1 MLVIEALNKLENEIA
16 ENELDPE
23 SCTGALVFLGEIYP
37 YLDNQEKCMEF
48 SYSIMNILKK
58 EIQENTGVFSGLG
71 AFGGLTEILFATK
84 IFYKKTGV
92 YEKFLHTL
100 ESIVCQEAISY
111 TAYCKDE
118 IEQLKVIHY
127 DLINGLT
134 GIAMYYL
141 WDRKVSEQE
150 DFLLKEILDY
160 FVTICCAEK
169 TSMQGWHIK
178 TENQYRIQDIEEY
191 PHGSIDFGLSH
202 GMMGPLMVMAE
213 AYSKKIVV
221 EGLKEAI
228 CQLIDLY
235 MRFKKDIQGVYH
247 WPSQL
252 DFADFQR
259 LEWDT
264 DKRNNRVSW
273 CYGNI
278 GISRA
283 LYLVG
288 KNISD
293 GALMEF
299 AYKNIIG
306 IADLDSST
314 YKLDSAI
321 LCHGY
326 GGILSI
332 LNVMNRENDNRLLY
346 EKEILL
352 SDIVINS
359 IASQSDVKGNEAFH
373 NFLYSR
379 IGELLS
385 LISLFARET
394 VWERWLYLV

>member
-1 MLVIEALNKLENEIA
+1 MLVIEALNKLEDEIA
-16 ENELDPE
+16 EYESEPE
-23 SCTGALVFLGEIYP
+23 GCTGTLVFLGEVYP
-37 YLDNQEKCMEF
+37 YLDNKEKCMEF
-48 SYSIMNILKK
+48 SYLIMNVLKK
-58 EIQENTGVFSGLG
+58 EIQENGGTFSGLG
-71 AFGGLTEILFATK
+71 AFGGLTEILFAAK
-84 IFYKKTGV
+84 IFYKKTGA
-92 YEKFLHTL
+92 YGKFLQTL
-100 ESIVCQEAISY
+100 ESIVCQEAIGY
-111 TAYCKDE
+111 TACCKEE
-118 IEQLKVIHY
+118 IEELKVIHY

-141 WDRKVSEQE
+141 WDRKLSEPE
-150 DFLLKEILDY
+150 NFLLKEILNY
-160 FVTICCAEK
+160 FVTICCAKK
-169 TSMQGWHIK
+169 TSVPGWHIK
-178 TENQYRIQDIEEY
+178 TGNQYRIQDVEEY

-221 EGLKEAI
+221 EGQREAI
-228 CQLIDLY
+228 CKLVDLY
-235 MRFKKDIQGVYH
+235 MIFKKDINGVFH

-252 DFADFQR
+252 DFTDFQR
-259 LEWDT
+259 LEWNT

-306 IADLDSST
+306 IANLNINT
-314 YKLDSAI
+314 YKLESAI

-326 GGILSI
+326 GGLLSI
-332 LNVMNRENDNRLLY
+332 LNVVNRENYNNLLY

-352 SDIVINS
+352 SDIIINS
-359 IASQSDVKGNEAFH
+359 ITSQPDVKRKEAFH

-379 IGELLS
+379 TGELLS
-385 LISLFARET
+385 LISLFAQET
-394 VWERWLYLV
+394 EWERWLYLV